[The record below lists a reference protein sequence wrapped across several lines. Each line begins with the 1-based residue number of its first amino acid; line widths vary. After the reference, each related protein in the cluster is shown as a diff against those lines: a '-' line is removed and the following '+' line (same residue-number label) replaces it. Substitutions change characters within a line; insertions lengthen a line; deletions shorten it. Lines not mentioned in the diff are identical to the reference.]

1 MNRKRKVSLDDLI
14 FFNRQLAA
22 TIKTKMPLPEG
33 LAVIAREIRSETL
46 RQSSAEMEKDLEAGL
61 SLSEAFERQK
71 GTFPELY
78 ASMIKAGEESGDL
91 PGILTELRE
100 YSDVMWDLE
109 KKIKAALHYPVFM
122 GVFILIYVPL
132 ITAFVIPR
140 FATLYESL
148 GGRLPIPTRLTIGF
162 GHFMNSPW
170 GLIPLLGIPLVWF
183 VYRML
188 RRTEEGRKIFDK
200 LKFVIPWFGTL
211 SKQAEMWRFNRT
223 LGILLKAGVPIVH
236 SLQLVGATSR
246 NKVIELAIADVQQRV
261 SQGEKL
267 SEQCKL
273 TGVFPE
279 TMTWMMAMG
288 EERGT
293 LTETLL
299 ELANFYDLEVRLSCG
314 KIQSVIGP
322 ILLLCLG
329 VIVGFI
335 LLSLYLPIFK
345 MGELIGG

>member
-1 MNRKRKVSLDDLI
+1 MSRKRKVSLDDLS

-22 TIKTKMPLPEG
+22 IIKTKLPLPDS

-46 RQSSAEMEKDLEAGL
+46 KQSAAEMEKDLEAGL

-71 GTFPELY
+71 GTFPKLY
-78 ASMIKAGEESGDL
+78 VNMVKVGEDSGGDL
-91 PGILTELRE
+91 SGILTGLCE
-100 YSDVMWDLE
+100 YFDAMRDLE
-109 KKIKAALHYPVFM
+109 RKIKTALLYPAAI
-122 GVFILIYVPL
+122 GVFILIYAL
-132 ITAFVIPR
+132 FFTAFVIPK
-140 FATLYESL
+140 FTGLY
-148 GGRLPIPTRLTIGF
+148 GTVGHLPR
-162 GHFMNSPW
+162 
-170 GLIPLLGIPLVWF
+170 GLILLLGIPIVWL
-183 VYRML
+183 VYRMF
-188 RRTEEGRKIFDK
+188 RRTETGRKVFDK
-200 LKFVIPWFGTL
+200 LKLAIPWFGTL
-211 SKQAEMWRFNRT
+211 SKQAEMWRFSRT

-246 NKVIELAIADVQQRV
+246 NKVIESRIRDVQQRV

-299 ELANFYDLEVRLSCG
+299 KLANFYDLEVRLSCR

-329 VIVGFI
+329 AIVAFYI
-335 LLSLYLPIFK
+335 ISFYLP
-345 MGELIGG
+345 MW